1 MFRNTSRGRLIG
13 AWCATLA
20 LATVLSTHALQ
31 GQHQG
36 QYRDFTLGSTVSS
49 IASQVQLGV
58 SDAKATHERPALLQQ
73 LQWRTPYF
81 TAGSSEPQRDPVQ
94 QIVFSFY
101 NDQLFRMVID
111 YDRQRTDGM
120 TDADMIE
127 AFTAIYG
134 PASTLKP
141 KAATVR
147 TSQLDVDTGRPIA
160 RWGDASYSIG
170 LFRSSMESGFQVV
183 VTSAALDALA
193 RTADAQAVR
202 LDERDAPSREIARQ
216 KKSADDARVSQEKA
230 RVANKAAFKP

>member
-1 MFRNTSRGRLIG
+1 MIGIRGIAIG
-13 AWCATLA
+13 ALGVV
-20 LATVLSTHALQ
+20 VLTQALQ
-31 GQHQG
+31 GQG
-36 QYRDFTLGSTVSS
+36 KANYRDFELGSGLSSVS
-49 IASQVQLGV
+49 AQV
-58 SDAKATHERPALLQQ
+58 KATSSDVTLIHSRPAVIQD
-73 LQWRTPYF
+73 LQWRTPYQ
-81 TAGSSEPQRDPVQ
+81 SEGPSAPAPDPVQ